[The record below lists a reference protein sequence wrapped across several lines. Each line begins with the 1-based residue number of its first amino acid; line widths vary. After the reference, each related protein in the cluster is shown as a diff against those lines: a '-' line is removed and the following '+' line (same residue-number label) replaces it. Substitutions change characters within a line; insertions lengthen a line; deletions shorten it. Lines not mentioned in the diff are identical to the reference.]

1 MYRVVQDYLDNLEQA
16 ANKQQ
21 LCDALK
27 NVAAGFDLNSVA
39 YLAMPTM
46 AGRQP
51 RLITNYPEPWK
62 KHYQAHRYETCDP
75 VVLRSH
81 RDPKSFEWGPE
92 FGNDSAFA
100 RGFFDEAAQ
109 FGICYGI
116 TIPIRFWHGRLAAV
130 TFATDHC
137 SPAFRDCIRRHRLA
151 LEIIART
158 FHVQVHNKLDTW
170 HPVAGELL
178 TERERQCLIWAVRGK
193 SFGDIAQILGIKPR
207 TVRYH
212 LDNVK
217 TKFGVRTIR
226 EAVML
231 FAASNREI

>member
-1 MYRVVQDYLDNLEQA
+1 MYRVVQDYLDGLEQA

-46 AGRQP
+46 ARRQP
-51 RLITNYPEPWK
+51 LLITNYPERWK

-81 RDPKSFEWGPE
+81 RDPESFEWGPE
-92 FGNDSAFA
+92 FGNDSPFA

-109 FGICYGI
+109 FGICYGF
-116 TIPIRFWHGRLAAV
+116 TIPIRYWHGRLAAV

-137 SPAFRDCIRRHRLA
+137 SPAYRDCIRRHRLA
-151 LEIIART
+151 LEIVART
-158 FHVQVHNKLDTW
+158 FH
-170 HPVAGELL
+170 
-178 TERERQCLIWAVRGK
+178 
-193 SFGDIAQILGIKPR
+193 
-207 TVRYH
+207 
-212 LDNVK
+212 
-217 TKFGVRTIR
+217 
-226 EAVML
+226 
-231 FAASNREI
+231 